1 MRYPLLATQLYGIP
15 LLIHPDKA
23 AVIETVFR
31 SHADG
36 APVQVDG
43 AERPEPEAV
52 AYQAARFADKP
63 YVVTDG
69 GVGVLPITGSLVH
82 RAGFIDALSGMQSYQ
97 SLEKKV
103 TAMAA
108 DPDVKAILMELDSP
122 GGQAAGV
129 FDLAKRMKEACA
141 AADKP
146 LWAAVNES
154 AMSAGYALAAVAERV
169 TMAQTGSVGSIGVI
183 ALHVDQS
190 KKNAKDGYS
199 YTAIHAGAKKT
210 LGSPHAP
217 LTDEARSEI
226 QARVDEMYAHFIN
239 HVAQMSGL
247 EPEAVRAQE
256 AGTFAGRAAMDA
268 GLVDELMSFNET
280 LAALEAEVSAKP
292 FSTAASSNSRQ
303 SKRSFAMS
311 KAEAPADKLNAEST
325 AEQVA
330 AQVAAAKAEGATQMQ
345 ARIKDIQTCD
355 EAKGREK
362 LAAHLAFN
370 TAMGLDDAKALLA
383 ASAVEVAAAGNGAAG
398 QASALAAGMAKL
410 TNPAVGSEAAAASD
424 PNPQAEAAAVWNRS
438 NAKLRAVK

>member
-36 APVQVDG
+36 APVAFDG
-43 AERPEPEAV
+43 VELPAPMAV
-52 AYQAARFADKP
+52 AYQAERFTDKP

-82 RAGFIDALSGMQSYQ
+82 RGGFIDAMSGMQSYQ
-97 SLEKKV
+97 SLEKKA

-108 DPDVKAILMELDSP
+108 DPDVKAILMEMDSP

-129 FDLAKRMKEACA
+129 FDMAQKMKDACA
-141 AADKP
+141 AAGKP
-146 LWAAVNES
+146 LWAAVNET

-169 TMAQTGSVGSIGVI
+169 TMAKTGSVGSIGVI

-210 LGSPHAP
+210 LGTPHAP
-217 LTDEARSEI
+217 LTDEAKSEI
-226 QARVDEMYAHFIN
+226 QSRVDEMYEHFIT
-239 HVAQMSGL
+239 HVAQMRGMD
-247 EPEAVRAQE
+247 PDAVRAQE
-256 AGTFAGRAAMDA
+256 AGTFSGQAAIDA
-268 GLVDELMSFNET
+268 GLVDDLMSFNEA
-280 LAALEAEVSAKP
+280 LAALEATVAAKP
-292 FSTAASSNSRQ
+292 ISATGAAANSRQ

-311 KAEAPADKLNAEST
+311 KAEAPADQLT

-330 AQVAAAKAEGATQMQ
+330 AQVATAKTEGAAAMQ
-345 ARIKDIQTCD
+345 ARIREIHTCD
-355 EAKGREK
+355 EAKGRAS
-362 LAAHLAFN
+362 LASHLAFN
-370 TAMGLDDAKALLA
+370 TAMGVDEAKALLA
-383 ASAVEVAAAGNGAAG
+383 ASAVEAVNAGNSASG
-398 QASALAAGMAKL
+398 QASALAAGMSKL
-410 TNPAVGSEAAAASD
+410 ANPNVGAGDTAAD

>member
-43 AERPEPEAV
+43 TQPPVPMAV

-63 YVVTDG
+63 YVVTEDG
-69 GVGVLPITGSLVH
+69 IGVLPITGSLVH
-82 RAGFIDALSGMQSYQ
+82 RGGFMDALSGMQSYQ
-97 SLEKKV
+97 SLEKKA

-108 DPDVKAILMELDSP
+108 DPDVKAILMELDTP

-141 AADKP
+141 AAGKP
-146 LWAAVNES
+146 LWAAVNET
-154 AMSAGYALAAVAERV
+154 AMSAGYALAAVADRV
-169 TMAQTGSVGSIGVI
+169 TMAKTGSVGSIGVI

-190 KKNAKDGYS
+190 KKNAKDGYT
-199 YTAIHAGAKKT
+199 YTAVHAGAKKT

-217 LTDEARSEI
+217 LTDEAKSEI
-226 QARVDEMYAHFIN
+226 QARVDEMYDHFIN
-239 HVAQMSGL
+239 HVAQMRGL
-247 EPEAVRAQE
+247 DPDAVRAQE
-256 AGTFAGRAAMDA
+256 AGTFSGQAAVEA
-268 GLVDELMSFNET
+268 GLVDQVMSFNET
-280 LAALEAEVSAKP
+280 LAALTDKVKATPVFA
-292 FSTAASSNSRQ
+292 TAASSNSRQ
-303 SKRSFAMS
+303 PKRSFAMS
-311 KAEAPADKLNAEST
+311 KAEGTADQLT

-330 AQVAAAKAEGATQMQ
+330 AQVAAAKAEGAAQMQ
-345 ARIKDIQTCD
+345 ARIRDIQTCD

-370 TAMGLDDAKALLA
+370 TAMGLEDAKSLLS
-383 ASAVEVAAAGNGAAG
+383 ASATEAAPAAAGAAG

-410 TNPAVGSEAAAASD
+410 SNPAVGCEAGAATDS
-424 PNPQAEAAAVWNRS
+424 NPQAEAAAVWNRS

>member
-43 AERPEPEAV
+43 AERPVPEAV

-103 TAMAA
+103 LAMVA
-108 DPDVKAILMELDSP
+108 DPDVKAILMELDTP

-129 FDLAKRMKEACA
+129 FDLAKKMKEACA
-141 AADKP
+141 AAGKP
-146 LWAAVNES
+146 LWAAVNEA
-154 AMSAGYALAAVAERV
+154 AMSAGYALASVAERV
-169 TMAQTGSVGSIGVI
+169 TMAQTGGVGSIGVI

-210 LGSPHAP
+210 LGTPHAP
-217 LTDEARSEI
+217 LTDAAKSEI
-226 QARVDEMYAHFIN
+226 QSRVDEMYDHFIS
-239 HVAQMSGL
+239 HVAQMRGL
-247 EPEAVRAQE
+247 DPVAVRAQE
-256 AGTFAGRAAMDA
+256 AGTFSGQAAIDA
-268 GLVDELMSFNET
+268 GLVDALMSFNES

-292 FSTAASSNSRQ
+292 FSTGAAANSRQ
-303 SKRSFAMS
+303 SQRSFAMS
-311 KAEAPADKLNAEST
+311 KADVAADQLT

-330 AQVAAAKAEGATQMQ
+330 AQVAAAKTEGAAQMQ

-355 EAKGREK
+355 EAKGRAT
-362 LAAHLAFN
+362 LAAHLAFS
-370 TAMGLDDAKALLA
+370 TAMGVDEARALLA
-383 ASAVEVAAAGNGAAG
+383 ASAVEVETTAG

-410 TNPAVGSEAAAASD
+410 TNPAVGSESATASD

-438 NAKLRAVK
+438 NAKLLRVK

>member
-31 SHADG
+31 SHAEG
-36 APVQVDG
+36 TPVQIDG
-43 AERPEPEAV
+43 AERAEPMAV
-52 AYQAARFADKP
+52 AYQAARFANKP
-63 YVVTDG
+63 YVVTEG

-82 RAGFIDALSGMQSYQ
+82 RGGFIDAMSGMQSYQ
-97 SLEKKV
+97 SLEKKA

-108 DPDVKAILMELDSP
+108 DPDVKAILMEMDSP

-129 FDLAKRMKEACA
+129 FDLAKKMKEACA
-141 AADKP
+141 AAGKP
-146 LWAAVNES
+146 LWAAVNET
-154 AMSAGYALAAVAERV
+154 AMSAGYALASVAERV
-169 TMAQTGSVGSIGVI
+169 TMARTGSVGSIGVI

-217 LTDEARSEI
+217 LTDEAKSEI
-226 QARVDEMYAHFIN
+226 QTRVDEMYDHFIN
-239 HVAQMSGL
+239 HVAQMRGL
-247 EPEAVRAQE
+247 DPAAVRAQE
-256 AGTFAGRAAMDA
+256 AGTFSGQAAIDA
-268 GLVDELMSFNET
+268 GLVDELMSFNEV
-280 LAALEAEVSAKP
+280 LAALEAKVAAKP
-292 FSTAASSNSRQ
+292 ISATGDFRQ

-311 KAEAPADKLNAEST
+311 KADAPADQLT

-330 AQVAAAKAEGATQMQ
+330 AQVAAAKSEGAAAMQ
-345 ARIKDIQTCD
+345 ARIRDIQTCD
-355 EAKGREK
+355 EAKGRAK
-362 LAAHLAFN
+362 LASHLAFS
-370 TAMGLDDAKALLA
+370 TAMGVDEAKALLA
-383 ASAVEVAAAGNGAAG
+383 ASAVEAETVAG

>member
-43 AERPEPEAV
+43 VDRPEPEAV
-52 AYQAARFADKP
+52 AYRADRFADKP
-63 YVVTDG
+63 YVVTEG

-82 RAGFIDALSGMQSYQ
+82 RGGFIDALSGMQSYQ
-97 SLEKKV
+97 ALEKKA

-108 DPDVKAILMELDSP
+108 DPDVKAILMEMDSP

-129 FDLAKRMKEACA
+129 FDLAKKMKEACA
-141 AADKP
+141 TAGKP
-146 LWAAVNES
+146 LWAAVNET
-154 AMSAGYALAAVAERV
+154 AMSAGYALASVAERV
-169 TMAQTGSVGSIGVI
+169 TMARTGSVGSIGVI

-199 YTAIHAGAKKT
+199 YTAIHAGSKKT
-210 LGSPHAP
+210 MGSPHAP

-226 QARVDEMYAHFIN
+226 QTRVDEMYDHFIE
-239 HVAQMSGL
+239 HVAQMRGL
-247 EPEAVRAQE
+247 DPDAVRAQE
-256 AGTFAGRAAMDA
+256 AGTFSGPAAIEA
-268 GLVDELMSFNET
+268 GLVDQLMSFNEA
-280 LAALEAEVSAKP
+280 LAALELHVSAKP
-292 FSTAASSNSRQ
+292 ISATAASSNSRQ

-311 KAEAPADKLNAEST
+311 KAEATADQLT

-330 AQVAAAKAEGATQMQ
+330 AQVAAAKSEGATEMQ
-345 ARIKDIQTCD
+345 ARIRDIQSCD
-355 EAKGREK
+355 EAKGRAK
-362 LAAHLAFN
+362 LASHLAFN
-370 TAMGLDDAKALLA
+370 TAMGVDDAKALMA
-383 ASAVEVAAAGNGAAG
+383 ASAVEAVEAAG

>member
-1 MRYPLLATQLYGIP
+1 MRYPLIATQLYGIP

-36 APVQVDG
+36 TPVQFDG
-43 AERPEPEAV
+43 AERPEPMAV
-52 AYQAARFADKP
+52 AYQAERFANKS

-82 RAGFIDALSGMQSYQ
+82 RGGFIDALSGMQSYQ
-97 SLEKKV
+97 SLEKKA
-103 TAMAA
+103 TAMAV
-108 DPDVKAILMELDSP
+108 DPDVKAILLEMDSP

-129 FDLAKRMKEACA
+129 FDLAKKMKEACA
-141 AADKP
+141 AAGKP
-146 LWAAVNES
+146 LWAAVNET
-154 AMSAGYALAAVAERV
+154 AMSAAYALASVADRV
-169 TMAQTGSVGSIGVI
+169 TMAKTGAVGSIGVI

-190 KKNAKDGYS
+190 KKNAKDGYT
-199 YTAIHAGAKKT
+199 YTAIHAGSKKT
-210 LGSPHAP
+210 LGTPHAP
-217 LTDEARSEI
+217 LTDEAKSEI
-226 QARVDEMYAHFIN
+226 QARVDEMYDHFID
-239 HVAQMSGL
+239 HVAQMRGV
-247 EPEAVRAQE
+247 EADAVRAQE
-256 AGTFAGRAAMDA
+256 ARTFSGQAAIDA

-292 FSTAASSNSRQ
+292 FSTAATYPKRQ
-303 SKRSFAMS
+303 SITKGNAMG
-311 KAEAPADKLNAEST
+311 KETQADQLT

-345 ARIKDIQTCD
+345 ARIRDIQTCD

-362 LAAHLAFN
+362 LASHLSFS
-370 TAMGLDDAKALLA
+370 TSMSVDEAKALLA
-383 ASAVEVAAAGNGAAG
+383 ASAVEVATTSG

-410 TNPAVGSEAAAASD
+410 TNPAVGSEAAAATD

-438 NAKLRAVK
+438 NAKLLRVK

>member
-43 AERPEPEAV
+43 TQPPVPMAV

-63 YVVTDG
+63 YVVTEDG
-69 GVGVLPITGSLVH
+69 IGVLPITGSLVH
-82 RAGFIDALSGMQSYQ
+82 RGGFMDALSGMQSYQ
-97 SLEKKV
+97 SLEKKA

-108 DPDVKAILMELDSP
+108 DPDVKAILMELDTP

-141 AADKP
+141 AAGKP
-146 LWAAVNES
+146 LWAAVNET
-154 AMSAGYALAAVAERV
+154 AMSAGYALAAVADRV
-169 TMAQTGSVGSIGVI
+169 TMAKTGSVGSIGVI

-190 KKNAKDGYS
+190 KKNAKDGYT
-199 YTAIHAGAKKT
+199 YTAVHAGAKKT

-217 LTDEARSEI
+217 LTDEAKSEI
-226 QARVDEMYAHFIN
+226 QARVDEMYDHFIN
-239 HVAQMSGL
+239 HVAQMRGL
-247 EPEAVRAQE
+247 DPDAVRAQE
-256 AGTFAGRAAMDA
+256 AGAFSGQAAVEA
-268 GLVDELMSFNET
+268 GLVDQVMSFNET

-292 FSTAASSNSRQ
+292 FSAAGGFRQ
-303 SKRSFAMS
+303 SKRSLAMS
-311 KAEAPADKLNAEST
+311 KAEATADQLT

-330 AQVAAAKAEGATQMQ
+330 AQVAAAKAEGAAQMQ
-345 ARIKDIQTCD
+345 ARIRDIQTCD

-370 TAMGLDDAKALLA
+370 TAMGLEDAKSLLS
-383 ASAVEVAAAGNGAAG
+383 ASATEAATAVAGAAG

-410 TNPAVGSEAAAASD
+410 SNPAVGCEAGAATDS
-424 PNPQAEAAAVWNRS
+424 NPQAEAAAVWNRS

>member
-36 APVQVDG
+36 APVQIDG
-43 AERPEPEAV
+43 APRPEPEAV
-52 AYQAARFADKP
+52 AYRADRFADKP

-82 RAGFIDALSGMQSYQ
+82 RGGFIDAMSGMQSYQ
-97 SLEKKV
+97 SLEKKA

-108 DPDVKAILMELDSP
+108 DPDVKAILMELDTP

-129 FDLAKRMKEACA
+129 FDLGKKMKEACTA
-141 AADKP
+141 AGKP

-154 AMSAGYALAAVAERV
+154 AMSAGYALASAADRV
-169 TMAQTGSVGSIGVI
+169 TMATTGAVGSIGVI

-190 KKNAKDGYS
+190 KKNAKDGYT

-210 LGSPHAP
+210 LGTPHAP
-217 LTDEARSEI
+217 LTDAAKSEM
-226 QARVDEMYAHFIN
+226 QARVDEMYDHFIS
-239 HVAQMSGL
+239 HVAQMRGL
-247 EPEAVRAQE
+247 DPAAVRAQE
-256 AGTFAGRAAMDA
+256 AGVFSGQAAIDA
-268 GLVDELMSFNET
+268 GLVDQIMSFNET
-280 LAALEAEVSAKP
+280 LAALEAEAAAKPVSATGD
-292 FSTAASSNSRQ
+292 FRQ

-311 KAEAPADKLNAEST
+311 KAEAQADLLT

-330 AQVAAAKAEGATQMQ
+330 AQVAAARAEGATQMQ
-345 ARIKDIQTCD
+345 ARIRDIQTCD
-355 EAKGREK
+355 EAKGRAS
-362 LAAHLAFN
+362 LASHLAFS
-370 TAMGLDDAKALLA
+370 TAMGVDDAKALLA
-383 ASAVEVAAAGNGAAG
+383 ASAVEAATAATASG

-410 TNPAVGSEAAAASD
+410 TNPAVGSDTAATD
-424 PNPQAEAAAVWNRS
+424 PNPQAEAAALWNRS
-438 NAKLRAVK
+438 SAKLRAVK

>member
-43 AERPEPEAV
+43 ASRPEPEAV
-52 AYQAARFADKP
+52 AYRAERFADKP

-82 RAGFIDALSGMQSYQ
+82 RGGIIDALSGMQSYQ
-97 SLEKKV
+97 SLEKKA

-108 DPDVKAILMELDSP
+108 DPDVKAILMEMDSP

-129 FDLAKRMKEACA
+129 FDLAKKMKEACA
-141 AADKP
+141 AAGKP
-146 LWAAVNES
+146 LWAAVNET

-169 TMAQTGSVGSIGVI
+169 TMAKTGSVGSIGVI

-210 LGSPHAP
+210 LGTPHAP
-217 LTDEARSEI
+217 LSNAAKSEI
-226 QARVDEMYAHFIN
+226 QSRVDEMYDHFIG
-239 HVAQMSGL
+239 HVAQMRGL

-256 AGTFAGRAAMDA
+256 AGTFSGQAAIDA
-268 GLVDELMSFNET
+268 GLVDELMSFNES

-292 FSTAASSNSRQ
+292 FSAAGGFRQ

-311 KAEAPADKLNAEST
+311 KAEATADQLT

-330 AQVAAAKAEGATQMQ
+330 AQVATAKTEGAAQMQ

-355 EAKGREK
+355 EAKGRSK

-370 TAMGLDDAKALLA
+370 TAMGVEDAKAMLA
-383 ASAVEVAAAGNGAAG
+383 ASAVEVETVAG

-410 TNPAVGSEAAAASD
+410 NNPAVGSESAAATD